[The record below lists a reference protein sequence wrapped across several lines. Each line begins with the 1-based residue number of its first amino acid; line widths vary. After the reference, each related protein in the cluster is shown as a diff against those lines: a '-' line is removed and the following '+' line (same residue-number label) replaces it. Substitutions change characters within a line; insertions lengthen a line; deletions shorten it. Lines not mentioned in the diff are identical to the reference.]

1 MSKGGKLSV
10 FLAVSYF
17 YPRLGAKFDCAKL
30 IRGSIDIS
38 GYGWKL
44 VTEMNT
50 LAYYILWLIIIKT
63 L

>member
-30 IRGSIDIS
+30 IRGSMDIS
-38 GYGWKL
+38 GLLSDLDGSRRQKW
-44 VTEMNT
+44 TH
-50 LAYYILWLIIIKT
+50 
-63 L
+63 